1 MSNKAKGAVIATLKN
16 GAPIT
21 DLPMF
26 NSQSGEMNA
35 YDKGEALRNGQK
47 FMQMMASGEILLQSE
62 SASAQNRED
71 RIREGNALIMEAHRN
86 PTAWASLGSS
96 IMARIEDRAERS
108 GFMRN
113 LLVGTSLR
121 QGEIARVELKQHI
134 CQAVVATGPT
144 DLGYQSLRAKVFN
157 PVEFELKADVRV
169 SVIDIHQVAG
179 DLMGRAE
186 RDAQNS
192 IVTKED
198 RLLWDAMQ
206 KTIGRG
212 NPMTY
217 LYGGLTP
224 GHLSKMRDQIDS
236 WNIPVAGSVLSSDF
250 WTDMVGNSVWMEALE
265 PVTRHELLMT
275 GRLATL
281 LGMDLSTDGFRDP
294 TQRVLPRGAMFTYA
308 TPEYLGAY
316 STRGAPT
323 AEPTTGVNE
332 GNTDKGWLVS
342 EILSFV
348 LANCR
353 SVSLAQRA

>member
-1 MSNKAKGAVIATLKN
+1 M
-16 GAPIT
+16 
-21 DLPMF
+21 
-26 NSQSGEMNA
+26 
-35 YDKGEALRNGQK
+35 
-47 FMQMMASGEILLQSE
+47 
-62 SASAQNRED
+62 
-71 RIREGNALIMEAHRN
+71 
-86 PTAWASLGSS
+86 
-96 IMARIEDRAERS
+96 
-108 GFMRN
+108 
-113 LLVGTSLR
+113 
-121 QGEIARVELKQHI
+121 
-134 CQAVVATGPT
+134 
-144 DLGYQSLRAKVFN
+144 
-157 PVEFELKADVRV
+157 
-169 SVIDIHQVAG
+169 IDIHQVAG

-198 RLLWDAMQ
+198 RLLWDGAEDYRSRQ
-206 KTIGRG
+206 PHDLPVRR
-212 NPMTY
+212 PDPR
-217 LYGGLTP
+217 LP
-224 GHLSKMRDQIDS
+224 GALARDQIDS

-308 TPEYLGAY
+308 TPEYLGA
-316 STRGAPT
+316 TPPVAWT